1 MAGEHRLLPRPLY
14 GAGLRIFAGLGLPVK
29 DIDFAQRAI

>member
-14 GAGLRIFAGLGLPVK
+14 GTGLRISAGLGLRVE